1 MENLIVKINWTE
13 RTVSFKDVYTRKIDR
28 EFNAILFQN
37 VNASVL
43 ENGTKDLSIN
53 PTDIQLAQ
61 DYLISALTDLKPEEV
76 DELSIEDY
84 QTILEKVSAIKNPPK
99 ESQAS

>member
-1 MENLIVKINWTE
+1 MENLIVKINWAE

-43 ENGTKDLSIN
+43 GNGTKDLSIN

-99 ESQAS
+99 ESQSS

>member
-1 MENLIVKINWTE
+1 MENLIVKINWTD

-28 EFNAILFQN
+28 EFNAILFRN

-43 ENGTKDLSIN
+43 ENGAKDLSIN

-99 ESQAS
+99 ESQAL

>member
-28 EFNAILFQN
+28 EFNAILFRN

-99 ESQAS
+99 ESQAL

>member
-1 MENLIVKINWTE
+1 MENLTIKINGVDRE
-13 RTVSFKDVYTRKIDR
+13 VSFKEVYTRKIDR
-28 EFNAILFQN
+28 QFNEILFKN
-37 VNASVL
+37 VNASLL
-43 ENGTKDLSIN
+43 ENWTKDLTLN
-53 PTDIQLAQ
+53 PFDIQLAQ

-84 QTILEKVSAIKNPPK
+84 QTILEKVSAIKTPPK

>member
-1 MENLIVKINWTE
+1 MENLTIKINGVDRE
-13 RTVSFKDVYTRKIDR
+13 VSFKEVYTRKIDR
-28 EFNAILFQN
+28 QFNEILFKN
-37 VNASVL
+37 VNVSLL
-43 ENGTKDLSIN
+43 ENWTKDLTLN
-53 PTDIQLAQ
+53 PFDIQLAQ

>member
-1 MENLIVKINWTE
+1 M
-13 RTVSFKDVYTRKIDR
+13 
-28 EFNAILFQN
+28 
-37 VNASVL
+37 NASVL

-99 ESQAS
+99 ESQAL